1 MIYSPPQPPSTQ
13 EDAWWVQQWVDLLN
27 SYRFKKRLERGR
39 NYARQGHILGLEF
52 KNSKVH
58 ATVQGTAQEPYQ
70 LSIWIER
77 FTDEDWGFVIDT
89 LAKQARYSAQLL
101 AGEMP
106 DDIESVF
113 TANGLSLFPFTLA
126 DVSSKC
132 SCPDPKNPC
141 KHIAAVY
148 YQLGDFFREDPFV
161 LFQLR
166 GRTKEQI
173 LEALR
178 QHRYQALA
186 AQTASNISANIS
198 IDTTNAKTDLE
209 VVEAGEKPTNKAKA
223 AKAKKSKTT
232 KSSTAQPETVQTNS
246 VEGQSPNLSATNAST
261 NIQSALPLQ
270 IETFWQY
277 DQPIDPSLVVITPAA
292 QTVLDVLG
300 DMPLA
305 ATEAQVIMTHFK
317 DLYQAVAQQAMM
329 TALS

>member
-1 MIYSPPQPPSTQ
+1 MTYSTPPAPTVQ

-39 NYARQGHILGLEF
+39 NYARQGNILSLEF
-52 KNSKVH
+52 KDSKVI
-58 ATVQGTAQEPYQ
+58 ATVQGTATEPYQ

-89 LAKQARYSAQLL
+89 LGQKALYSAQLL

-106 DDIESVF
+106 DAIEAVF
-113 TANGLSLFPFTLA
+113 TSNGLSLFPFTLS
-126 DVSSKC
+126 DVKSRC

-166 GRTKEQI
+166 GRSKEQI

-178 QHRYQALA
+178 QQRQQAIEASDSA
-186 AQTASNISANIS
+186 AETVEETAEEKQGKA
-198 IDTTNAKTDLE
+198 TKT
-209 VVEAGEKPTNKAKA
+209 KSTR
-223 AKAKKSKTT
+223 KKSSKTKDKKAT
-232 KSSTAQPETVQTNS
+232 KQQTETTAHSSSSSTIPV
-246 VEGQSPNLSATNAST
+246 
-261 NIQSALPLQ
+261 
-270 IETFWQY
+270 ETFWQY
-277 DQPIDPSLVVITPAA
+277 DEPIDPSLVVITPAE
-292 QTVLDVLG
+292 QTVLDVIG
-300 DMPLA
+300 EMPLA
-305 ATEAQVIMTHFK
+305 TTEAQAVMTHFK
-317 DLYQAVAQQAMM
+317 SLYQAVAQQAMM